1 MFSRSGEVLDIIK
14 VSSGVLEKV
23 LGILENVLV
32 LEEFLWLLENVLD
45 FLESSWR
52 EL

>member
-14 VSSGVLEKV
+14 VSPGVLEKV
-23 LGILENVLV
+23 LGNLGNVLV

-45 FLESSWR
+45 FRESSWR